1 VDCLEKIH
9 IRDSIYDEIP
19 VYREIEEPVINKW
32 EIQRLRYIKQL
43 QLTYLV
49 YPTALHTRFD
59 HSLGVMHIASEFL
72 EHVLDNADNIDI
84 LKKPAELEVVSDN
97 VFRLFNRVVAR
108 LAGLLHDI
116 GHGPLGHLF
125 DEYIVP
131 NILKNKLDVLDK
143 KCFSHEVISFLIY
156 WHRLRDDIKKI
167 LEKIDVFKRF
177 TDVLIEWLDQIMI
190 PICWDRDTGKSIY
203 HDEFKVNTSGYGYFI
218 RMIVRDYLYPADLL
232 DYLIRDSKFTG
243 TIELGFINR
252 LRLMRYTKPISYD
265 QVIDKIPSTGKNPP
279 TPILMVLDEKA
290 LGDLIRYL
298 DARKLM
304 YENVYL
310 HKAIKAFDWSAIKI
324 LSEDE
329 VWYHIGFNKDLL
341 IKAIEKPRDSSIVNA
356 FLDEYLDLTDHVLL
370 KIRDLVKR
378 NNIKNEV
385 VKEHVK
391 ALFDYRKPL
400 YKSIHSELIPAT
412 PHLLE
417 NSRISTRIYEFEE
430 ELRKTIVDKINS
442 PDLYEQII
450 VGIEQIQIYP
460 GTAWNIQ
467 GPSVYTTIDGSI
479 RVYTIEDFS
488 EKYHISNIGIIRLY
502 IDRSLIEPQRR
513 RFINEL
519 MKVFINEVKDNS
531 ENRKKLEELI
541 GIITISTITM

>member
-1 VDCLEKIH
+1 MDCLEKIH

-467 GPSVYTTIDGSI
+467 GPYVYTTIDGSI

-488 EKYHISNIGIIRLY
+488 EKYHI
-502 IDRSLIEPQRR
+502 
-513 RFINEL
+513 
-519 MKVFINEVKDNS
+519 
-531 ENRKKLEELI
+531 
-541 GIITISTITM
+541 